1 MLCGIWYHLYN
12 LKNMNNTNGRV
23 LLLACNF
30 TKSKTVFFSRF
41 LNCTNGNKPSKA
53 SHMSINRENDIVLN
67 FLRHLQGT
75 STIATSKM
83 PIRK

>member
-1 MLCGIWYHLYN
+1 M
-12 LKNMNNTNGRV
+12 KNTNGMV

-30 TKSKTVFFSRF
+30 TKVRLFHGCFSRF

>member
-1 MLCGIWYHLYN
+1 M
-12 LKNMNNTNGRV
+12 KNTNGMV

-30 TKSKTVFFSRF
+30 TKVRLFHGCFSRF

-53 SHMSINRENDIVLN
+53 SHMSINRENDILN

-75 STIATSKM
+75 STIVTSKM
-83 PIRK
+83 HIGKQL